1 MKNSQGFTLIEL
13 MVVIAIIGILAAVAI
28 PAYSSYTAKAK
39 FAEVITFTS
48 SAKTAI
54 ELCNNEQGTLVGC
67 SSGLAGV
74 PPQVVSTDRNKYLQ
88 SLAVVDGVITSTA
101 RGSTVGLN
109 NETYILTPQVGT
121 SGLSWA
127 ASGTCI
133 AAGYCKP

>member
-28 PAYSSYTAKAK
+28 PAYTSYTAKAK

-67 SSGLAGV
+67 SSGSAGV
-74 PPQVVSTDRNKYLQ
+74 PPEVISTDRNKFIQ

-101 RGSTVGLN
+101 RGSSVGLN
-109 NETYILTPQVGT
+109 NETYILTPTVGN
-121 SGLSWA
+121 SGLSWG
-127 ASGTCI
+127 ASGSCI
-133 AAGYCKP
+133 VAGYCKP